1 MVIDIVFE
9 PLDTDH
15 DRENFECGDE
25 ALDLFLRQQARQK
38 QSKNNAVTHVAVNRG
53 EKEVPKI
60 IYGFYT
66 LSCTSLDYHLLPPL
80 HAKKASPKERI
91 PALKLGRLARNRLY
105 TRSGFGEIILRDLF
119 KRAIELSEEIGC
131 YLIDVDVKHPSLKR
145 FYHQYG
151 FTEFKDQSLH
161 MFITLETIKKLF
173 QKEITDE

>member
-15 DRENFECGDE
+15 DRENFECGNE
-25 ALDLFLRQQARQK
+25 ALDRFLKQQARQK
-38 QSKNNAVTHVAVNRG
+38 QSKNNAVTHVAV
-53 EKEVPKI
+53 
-60 IYGFYT
+60 
-66 LSCTSLDYHLLPPL
+66 
-80 HAKKASPKERI
+80 
-91 PALKLGRLARNRLY
+91 NRLY

-151 FTEFKDQSLH
+151 ITEFKDQSLH

-173 QKEITDE
+173 QRELTDE